1 VNQYI
6 LRRII
11 ISIPLIL
18 TIVAIVFIMLRVAIP
33 GDTALALAG
42 ENPPQELV
50 EQIRKNLG
58 LDRPVLEQF
67 LIYLGNIA
75 RGDLGRSSKFGE
87 NVLDLISKAFP
98 YTVLLTFQSVG
109 VGTVIGLIFGV
120 ITAVKRGSWMDH
132 LGMVI
137 VVFFNA
143 IPTFWLGLI
152 LILVFAVGLRWL
164 PVQGAGTWKHFVLP
178 VTTLSVGE
186 AALIARLTRSSLI
199 ETLNTDYVRTARAKG
214 LSEATVVLIHA
225 FKNTLIPIIT
235 VVGLSVGGLLGGAV
249 ITESIFGL
257 PGVGRLTIE
266 AIYDRDYP
274 LIQGTVMLV
283 AITFV
288 FVNLVVDIIYA
299 VVDPRIRY
307 D

>member
-1 VNQYI
+1 MNQYI